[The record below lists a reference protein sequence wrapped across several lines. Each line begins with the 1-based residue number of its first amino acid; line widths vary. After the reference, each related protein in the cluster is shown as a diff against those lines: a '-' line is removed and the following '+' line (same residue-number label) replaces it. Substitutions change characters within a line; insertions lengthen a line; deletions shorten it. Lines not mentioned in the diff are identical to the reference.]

1 MTRKSCFSAKVW
13 QTCRPSKMHK
23 VLGDKRDCPSPWAQF
38 MKSNNAVRRQKMEDE
53 LRYQM
58 ELSRL
63 GEIIEREVGEAI
75 EYWAEVLV

>member
-1 MTRKSCFSAKVW
+1 
-13 QTCRPSKMHK
+13 
-23 VLGDKRDCPSPWAQF
+23 
-38 MKSNNAVRRQKMEDE
+38 MEDE

-75 EYWAEVLV
+75 EYWAEVLI